1 MTAASLDA
9 SRARRWLALGVALAG
24 ALTNLATSVAIE
36 TCSGGFVL
44 HPEGDAQTGVATAPL
59 GRPLLLGVQCRGSSS
74 GNLVPAFDEE
84 VTWTVSGGGGLVDG
98 RPSASTRAGMSRY
111 VSGAGFNSTGAVA
124 AVHWQLGNAL
134 GEQTVQVQ
142 VGGQT
147 FTYRATATAPT
158 PGGTCAD
165 GGGTDL
171 EEARYITGDQRWVAA
186 GSPYRGRQVRV
197 QTGARLTV
205 DAGSQA
211 CLSELIVEPG
221 AALVVAGEPASPV
234 RMSGRPGS
242 STGWTMEIGFP
253 TSAQAPRS
261 EIRHLQATN
270 LTRLWSFGA
279 ITLEDSR
286 FELDTT
292 VDRQFVCPS
301 LHWDIVPDGA
311 ATMQRVVIDGYGGS
325 APAACPALQLSAST
339 SPPGGPRPVQAR
351 VLRAAGDAVA
361 VRGTA
366 RNALALSACEISGAG
381 RHGLVVAA
389 ESRADVL
396 TVSGCNLTGNAGL
409 AMLNEAAGVATLA
422 ARGNWWGSA
431 GGPPAGGANGI
442 SSGIDASGPLAAPAA
457 LGD

>member
-1 MTAASLDA
+1 MTA
-9 SRARRWLALGVALAG
+9 RAPLTPPVRRWLALAVALAG

-36 TCSGGFVL
+36 TCSGGFVMQS
-44 HPEGDAQTGVATAPL
+44 EGNAQTGTATAPL
-59 GRPLLLGVQCRGSSS
+59 GRPLLLGVRCRGSSS

-84 VTWTVSGGGGLVDG
+84 VTWTVTTGGGLVDG
-98 RPSASTRAGMSRY
+98 RTSTSTRAGQSRY
-111 VSGAGFNSTGAVA
+111 MTSAGSDAWAVA
-124 AVHWQLGNAL
+124 GVHWQLGDAL
-134 GEQTVQVQ
+134 GEQTVEAK

-147 FTYRATATAPT
+147 FGFRATAVPAT
-158 PGGTCAD
+158 PGGTCAG

-186 GSPYRGRQVRV
+186 GSPYRGRRV
-197 QTGARLTV
+197 HVQGGATLTV
-205 DAGSQA
+205 DAGSRT
-211 CLSELIVEPG
+211 CLSELVVEPG
-221 AALVVAGEPASPV
+221 GAIVVAGEPDRPV
-234 RMSGRPGS
+234 RMNDRPGGT
-242 STGWTMEIGFP
+242 TGWKVEIGFP

-270 LTRLWSFGA
+270 LTRLRSFGA
-279 ITLEDSR
+279 ITLEDSH
-286 FELDTT
+286 FALDTT

-301 LHWDIVPDGA
+301 LHWDIVPGGA

-325 APAACPALQLSAST
+325 APAACPALQLSAGT

-409 AMLNEAAGVATLA
+409 AMLNEAPGVATLA